1 MARTL
6 VRAMCSV
13 GRPEFEGCPP
23 WMEEGRQRASRTPH
37 GGRGRAAAAA
47 GDGCAQAIMSRES
60 GGTVVVEGC
69 AADGGREVVVRCGRH
84 DRLIDCTL
92 SASASREGV
101 CRGQRALDCA
111 RFIVQTWKETS
122 SIIRC

>member
-1 MARTL
+1 
-6 VRAMCSV
+6 
-13 GRPEFEGCPP
+13 
-23 WMEEGRQRASRTPH
+23 
-37 GGRGRAAAAA
+37 
-47 GDGCAQAIMSRES
+47 MSRES

-69 AADGGREVVVRCGRH
+69 AADGGREVVVRCGRR

-122 SIIRC
+122 SIIMWVLTVRGTRHKERSHYYYLQ